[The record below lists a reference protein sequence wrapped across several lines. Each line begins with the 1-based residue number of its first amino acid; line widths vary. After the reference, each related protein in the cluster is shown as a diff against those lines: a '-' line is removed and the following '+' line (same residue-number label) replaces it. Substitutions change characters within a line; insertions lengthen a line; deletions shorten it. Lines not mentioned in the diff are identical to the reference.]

1 MQMAGEVGKL
11 AASGLLFAQAAGW
24 LQANPDTVQALLT
37 EQVLCYSFRLQ
48 VLLALTGSIQ
58 KSDLVCQ
65 NGVQQSLGARVAKS
79 GPDPRAWPWESPYA
93 PQAED
98 GIWPRR

>member
-11 AASGLLFAQAAGW
+11 AASGLLLAQAAGW

-37 EQVLCYSFRLQ
+37 EQVLCYSFHLQ

-58 KSDLVCQ
+58 KSDSKRSQ
-65 NGVQQSLGARVAKS
+65 
-79 GPDPRAWPWESPYA
+79 
-93 PQAED
+93 
-98 GIWPRR
+98 